1 MQSVKIRR
9 CTFLISK
16 LCSLQLGWGQIAGVS
31 ACVRRVTTSNKAL
44 GDYFYMNSIQSAP
57 PSVLMQKDEGDG
69 SASVPQKTFNCFNI
83 CPELVETL
91 HSQNIIHPT
100 TVQMQTI
107 PKILKGRNI
116 LCAAETGSGK
126 TLAYLLPIIH
136 RLQEEPFTDSERNIR
151 AVVIVPSR
159 ELAEQVTSVARSV
172 SKPFGL
178 EMGVRHMRLQGEMPA
193 TVREGTF
200 RNFQKGNVDVLICRE

>member
-31 ACVRRVTTSNKAL
+31 ACVRRVTTAGSH
-44 GDYFYMNSIQSAP
+44 IQSAP

-69 SASVPQKTFNCFNI
+69 SASAPQKTFNCFNI

-100 TVQMQTI
+100 AVQMQAI
-107 PKILKGRNI
+107 LKILKGCNI

-126 TLAYLLPIIH
+126 TLAYLLPIIN

-151 AVVIVPSR
+151 AVVIVPSQ

-172 SKPFGL
+172 SKPLGL

-200 RNFQKGNVDVLICRE
+200 RNFQKGNVDWPICRE